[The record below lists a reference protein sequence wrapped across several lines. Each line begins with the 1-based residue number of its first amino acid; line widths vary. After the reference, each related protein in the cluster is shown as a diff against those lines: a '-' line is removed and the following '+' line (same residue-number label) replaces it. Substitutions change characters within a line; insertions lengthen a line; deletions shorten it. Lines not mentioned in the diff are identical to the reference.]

1 MMQTGWVV
9 LASLLYAATLFAVA
23 WLGDRYAGLTQR
35 PGIRPIIYSLAL
47 AVYCSSWTF
56 YGAVGTAARQGLGY
70 LPIYLGPLL
79 MFLLGWRILER
90 LARLARSQN
99 IVSIADFLGSR
110 FGRSQRL
117 AALVTAI
124 ALISAI
130 PYLALQYK
138 AVVTSLGVLTGLET
152 GRGAWGDPAFYVAI
166 IMAVFAILFGTRR
179 VDATEHRP
187 GLILAVALESIVKL
201 LALVAIGVFALY
213 WFSEA
218 PQTAG
223 QAVRRLVQDTA
234 PVGFVAQTILAFAA
248 IICLPRQ
255 FHVAIV
261 ECGEVADVRRA
272 RWLFGTYL
280 LIISLMAPIIAAAG
294 STLFGVGQGD
304 AAVDPDSFVLALPL
318 AAGQH
323 ALALV
328 AYIGGFSAATGM
340 VIVVSVALS
349 NMIGNDLVMPV
360 LLRRRWRQTDTLRS
374 AATIV
379 PTDRLVLWVRRGVIV
394 LLALLAYSYSRGM
407 GQHAPL
413 ANFGLMAFAA
423 VAQFAPA
430 LLAGLY
436 WRGASRRGVEL
447 GLLAGFGVWAYTL
460 LLPNLVEMTWLP
472 ASWLLDRP
480 FDFAWLRPYPL
491 FGDMGWDPLTHSTF
505 WSLLIN
511 VAVMVLVSLRWRP
524 SLTEQMQAQSFL
536 APAGAA
542 PYPLD
547 GEPGAL
553 VPDTS
558 GLRVQDLLT
567 VAAHVAG
574 QNTARKAFVERA
586 RTLGRPFSAEAPADR
601 AWVQFT
607 ELLLAGVVG
616 ASSARLVITRALQGS
631 GMELAAIVAVLD
643 EAGQELRF
651 NRDILLA
658 TLENIDPGVSVLD
671 AEMRLVAWNTRY
683 QQLFRYP
690 VGMLYVGRDVA
701 DLIAHNLQHNP
712 LGLPSPPVP
721 SERVAAEVQRRITLM
736 QSGQRY
742 TYVRELRDGRF
753 IEMRGHPLPHGGY
766 VTSYTDISAF
776 KSAERELRDINETL
790 EQRVLERTR
799 EVAAAHETRSR
810 YLTAISHDVLQPIH
824 AARLFAAALRDEQ
837 QADAMRHLAE
847 RVDASLNA
855 AEELLDGVLDIS
867 RLDAGVMT
875 PSPQGVDLQP
885 LLQSLREQY
894 APLAVQRGLRW
905 RVRICAGE
913 QACWVR
919 SDPRLLRRVLQ
930 NFVANALRYT
940 QQGEV
945 LMTVRRRGENLW
957 IQVWDTGLGI
967 PELHLAHIYKEFHR
981 YPQHFDWDGRGL
993 GLGLSICQRIARL
1006 LNHALTVRSRPGR
1019 GSVFGILVPQQAPPA
1034 ATENRQN
1041 GMAVSEAVARPA
1053 GDLTGMRVLCLDN
1066 SPDILQATQ
1075 TLLTRWGV
1083 QVSSA
1088 INVDEAMQIMAQSP
1102 APHCLLVDY
1111 HLHDRLDGL
1120 DALDALRGLHAAA
1133 GALITADGSDRLKE
1147 QADARGYAVLTK
1159 PLKPA
1164 VLRAFLMAHWQRFRV
1179 KPS

>member
-1 MMQTGWVV
+1 MQTGWVV
-9 LASLLYAATLFAVA
+9 LASLLYAAMLFAVA
-23 WLGDRYAGLTQR
+23 WLGDRHAGLTQR

-56 YGAVGTAARQGLGY
+56 YGAVGTAARHGLGY
-70 LPIYLGPLL
+70 LPIYIGPFL
-79 MFLLGWRILER
+79 MFVLGWRMLER

-99 IVSIADFLGSR
+99 IVSIADFIGSR

-117 AALVTAI
+117 AALVTAM

-138 AVVTSLGVLTGLET
+138 AVVTSLGVLTGLDAR
-152 GRGAWGDPAFYVAI
+152 RGTWGDPAFYVAI
-166 IMAVFAILFGTRR
+166 VMALFAILFGTRR
-179 VDATEHRP
+179 ADATEHRP
-187 GLILAVALESIVKL
+187 GLMLAVALESIVKL
-201 LALVAIGVFALY
+201 LALVAVGVFALT
-213 WFSEA
+213 WFADA
-218 PQTAG
+218 PLPVG
-223 QAVRRLVQDTA
+223 VAVWRLIQDAA
-234 PVGFVAQTILAFAA
+234 PVGFTAQTLLAFAA

-261 ECGEVADVRRA
+261 ECGEVSDIRRA
-272 RWLFGTYL
+272 RWLFGMYL
-280 LIISLMAPIIAAAG
+280 LVISLMVPPIAAAG
-294 STLFGVGQGD
+294 LSLFGADGRV
-304 AAVDPDSFVLALPL
+304 ATDSFVLALPL

-340 VIVVSVALS
+340 VIVLSVALS
-349 NMIGNDLVMPV
+349 HMIGNDLVMPL
-360 LLRRRWRQTDTLRS
+360 LLRRRGYQAGVAPGGSVIAR
-374 AATIV
+374 
-379 PTDRLVLWVRRGVIV
+379 TDRLVLWVRRIVIV
-394 LLALLAYSYSRGM
+394 LLALLAYFYSRGM
-407 GQHAPL
+407 GQAAPL
-413 ANFGLMAFAA
+413 ANFGLIAFAA

-436 WRGASRRGVEL
+436 WRGASRRGVEI

-460 LLPNLVEMTWLP
+460 VLPNLAEMGWLHAP
-472 ASWLLDRP
+472 WLTGGP
-480 FDFAWLRPYPL
+480 FGLVWLRPYSL

-511 VAVMVLVSLRWRP
+511 AAAMALASLRWRP

-536 APAGAA
+536 AQAGAA
-542 PYPLD
+542 RYLPD
-547 GEPGAL
+547 GETEAL
-553 VPDTS
+553 APASS

-574 QNTARKAFVERA
+574 HNTARKAFEEQA
-586 RTLGRPFSAEAPADR
+586 RVLGRPFSTDAFADR
-601 AWVQFT
+601 GWVQFT

-658 TLENIDPGVSVLD
+658 TLEHIDPGVSVVD
-671 AEMRLVAWNTRY
+671 AEMRLVAWNPRY
-683 QQLFRYP
+683 QQLFHYP

-701 DLIAHNLQHNP
+701 DLIAHNLRHNP
-712 LGLPSPPVP
+712 LGLPSKPVP
-721 SERVAAEVQRRITLM
+721 PERVSAEVQRRVELM
-736 QSGQRY
+736 RDGQRY

-753 IEMRGHPLPHGGY
+753 IEMRGHPLPQGGY
-766 VTSYTDISAF
+766 VTSYTDITAF
-776 KSAERELRDINETL
+776 KSAERSLREINETL
-790 EQRVLERTR
+790 EQRVAERTR

-837 QADAMRHLAE
+837 HPGAMRHLAE
-847 RVDASLNA
+847 RVDASLGA

-875 PSPQGVDLQP
+875 PKPQRLRLQP

-894 APLAVQRGLRW
+894 APLAVQRGLQW
-905 RVRICAGE
+905 RVHAG
-913 QACWVR
+913 AGGRDSWVR

-940 QQGEV
+940 PQGGV
-945 LMTVRRRGENLW
+945 RMTVRRRGPHLW
-957 IQVWDTGLGI
+957 IQVWDTGPGI
-967 PELHLAHIYKEFHR
+967 PESHLAHIYEEFHR
-981 YPQHFDWDGRGL
+981 YQQGFDWDGRGL

-1006 LNHALTVRSRPGR
+1006 LDHPLTIRSRPGH
-1019 GSVFGILVPQQAPPA
+1019 GSVFGILVPQEETPA
-1034 ATENRQN
+1034 AAEDPTEDDDVP
-1041 GMAVSEAVARPA
+1041 VSRPA
-1053 GDLTGMRVLCLDN
+1053 GGLDGMRVLCLDN
-1066 SPDILQATQ
+1066 APDILQATQ
-1075 TLLTRWGV
+1075 TLLARWGV
-1083 QVSSA
+1083 QTYVA
-1088 INVDEAMQIMAQSP
+1088 LNLDEATRIMTKGP
-1102 APHCLLVDY
+1102 PPHCFLVDY
-1111 HLHDRLDGL
+1111 HLHDHLDGL
-1120 DALDALRGLHAAA
+1120 GALDALRRIHPAA
-1133 GALITADGSDRLKE
+1133 GALITADGSDRLKAL
-1147 QADARGYAVLTK
+1147 ADARGYPVLTK

-1164 VLRAFLMAHWQRFRV
+1164 TLRAFLMAHW
-1179 KPS
+1179 SAC